1 MRLKDL
7 REDRDLRQKDIADLL
22 HISQVSYGRYEL
34 GISEPPLNSLIRLAD
49 FYGVS
54 LDYLVG
60 RSSTKEEM
68 VLVQKKYID
77 QLIDIIK
84 KISDYNI

>member
-7 REDRDLRQKDIADLL
+7 REDKDLRQKDIADLL

-34 GISEPPLNSLIRLAD
+34 GASEPSIGTLILLAD

-60 RSSTKEEM
+60 RSLVKDEY
-68 VLVQKKYID
+68 VLVRKKYID
-77 QLIDIIK
+77 ELIDIVGK
-84 KISDYNI
+84 VSNNK